1 MDRRIRFGLI
11 FVGPCPST
19 DGGFLREL
27 CIKHI
32 EGCSLNNRHYVLFTL
47 ERAKRSGDIIRAV
60 EEQNRKNR
68 TSDTELEEEL
78 LMASDGVLA
87 DGASTIVLMP
97 VEDGNAGEKA
107 MPSSSATVV
116 AGGGKPRGPSSA
128 VSASSKRSP
137 LVAVFD
143 KGHAFQ
149 SHEIFRV
156 ISTAKLSH
164 CHVRAPPAVD
174 ENGIPIID
182 QQQSKQ
188 PTGYWSWT
196 AAVQPDAAAVRK
208 RAISELTSD
217 LVGNAINPVS
227 TKRTSLPPSPALL
240 PVSRQPS
247 TASVLLVPES
257 SLESK
262 EDSMSEIV
270 NDMFR
275 ALEGNGEQHELAA
288 SSSSALASSSSCVP
302 DETGDGLMPE
312 ACSLG
317 GGGDVPSLGDLSVEG
332 KGVVAAED
340 DATTGGGEEG
350 DINDEEQVVTVG
362 FLFRAFLY
370 RGCNYFILI
379 TS

>member
-97 VEDGNAGEKA
+97 VEDGNTGDKA
-107 MPSSSATVV
+107 MPSSVV
-116 AGGGKPRGPSSA
+116 AGGGGKPRGSSSA
-128 VSASSKRSP
+128 VSASNKRSP

-164 CHVRAPPAVD
+164 CQVRAPPAVD
-174 ENGIPIID
+174 ENGIPILD
-182 QQQSKQ
+182 QQQSNQ

-196 AAVQPDAAAVRK
+196 AAVQPDAARK

-217 LVGNAINPVS
+217 LVGNAINPAS
-227 TKRTSLPPSPALL
+227 TKRISLPPSPAHH
-240 PVSRQPS
+240 PVTRQPS
-247 TASVLLVPES
+247 SASVLLASES
-257 SLESK
+257 SLELK
-262 EDSMSEIV
+262 EDSVSEIE
-270 NDMFR
+270 NDLFR
-275 ALEGNGEQHELAA
+275 ALEGNGEQPDLAA
-288 SSSSALASSSSCVP
+288 AAPSSAQACSSSCAP
-302 DETGDGLMPE
+302 DETGDDGLMPE
-312 ACSLG
+312 ASGMSG
-317 GGGDVPSLGDLSVEG
+317 GGNVPSLGGLSVEG
-332 KGVVAAED
+332 KDAVAAED
-340 DATTGGGEEG
+340 DATNGGGGEGG
-350 DINDEEQVVTVG
+350 DINDEEQVVWHWVYYYVPSH
-362 FLFRAFLY
+362 RS
-370 RGCNYFILI
+370 CDSILI
-379 TS
+379 S